1 MEEDEYGRGTLPLP
15 RKLNQHEGTLMNMK
29 TIKTCL
35 ATASMAVAA
44 VAVADT
50 YTSIDFPGA
59 ILTDVSGINASGE
72 IVGSYNDASNVVHGF
87 RFEHGMFVMID
98 YPGALST
105 APVSINSR
113 GDVAG
118 FFLDSANQWHGFAL
132 SDGTYYVQD
141 YPGATTGTFT
151 LGISANGMLVGEFK
165 LGQAFGQLGFAWTM
179 RHGQYTQLIPPGS
192 AFAFATSGN
201 SRGDVVGRLIDTS
214 GGQAAWKLDNDG
226 TYHVFGYPGAT
237 LTNARNIN
245 SKGEVVGVY
254 RTGVNHGFVLAAN
267 DFSNFISIDFPG
279 AVATRALGINSCG
292 DIVGT
297 YGSVAAGTGHGF
309 LLVRDD
315 AQCEEE

>member
-1 MEEDEYGRGTLPLP
+1 
-15 RKLNQHEGTLMNMK
+15 MNMK

-87 RFEHGMFVMID
+87 RFEHGMFVTID

-113 GDVAG
+113 CDVAG

-151 LGISANGMLVGEFK
+151 LGISANGTLVGEFK

-192 AFAFATSGN
+192 AFRVRDLGQFARRRGRAANRYQWRS
-201 SRGDVVGRLIDTS
+201 SRLEA
-214 GGQAAWKLDNDG
+214 GQGWHL
-226 TYHVFGYPGAT
+226 HVFGIRGPPSPTRETSTAK
-237 LTNARNIN
+237 ARW
-245 SKGEVVGVY
+245 SV
-254 RTGVNHGFVLAAN
+254 
-267 DFSNFISIDFPG
+267 FIAP
-279 AVATRALGINSCG
+279 V
-292 DIVGT
+292 
-297 YGSVAAGTGHGF
+297 
-309 LLVRDD
+309 
-315 AQCEEE
+315 